1 MRQVVIGR
9 SEQLG
14 VDGSDLGAP
23 ATAGSLLSWTVR
35 ASAAVFGLS
44 LAVGLS
50 PRLALAARPEE
61 MLSALKLAGY
71 SPKGLILQFLL
82 AVLLTAGFAIAG
94 DRLARLLAPYRW
106 ASISCSAA
114 LLMAPVALMSFGNL
128 KHVLLLGAVAA
139 VIVILRKRDP
149 NFSQGD
155 VVLIPVVLACYMAFL
170 DLDFGH
176 TPIATFLRA
185 AIAVFALRLIVRVS
199 DAFLAAPLALAAEIG
214 LHTQV
219 IGAAMALIVIFVT
232 PFFLARMK
240 RPLPRRILYP
250 LIVFLYPLAAIRLP
264 APVAA
269 DFFEEGHDVPV
280 AAEMLRGERPYADI
294 IPTHGLI
301 SDGALYFAAAKIGLS
316 SLPQWLNTRLVVGFL
331 SGVALYCLV
340 LAVTGSANM
349 ALLAAFLTFS
359 LYPGSM
365 IWMRPCAAIFALAA
379 TIAGTRLRSRRWFM
393 AAGALVVLAYLVSID
408 FGLYSAIVALFAA
421 FRARALR
428 ALAIGAAA
436 AAVPVLLVF
445 AAFGFALDFIRVN
458 VTEILGS
465 HSAYFAH
472 PMEIPE
478 ALRSPSLIHHLG
490 NGLMPITWCVA
501 LITTCVALARSPLR
515 ARRSDGPWL
524 IGVWMVVATA
534 SYLERNNSYY
544 FTMGAPFLFV
554 TIWTLRRSAR
564 TLATVLMVCVVLLA
578 EPFRHVITVI
588 PELRSTE
595 QGPMFVPI
603 VTTSIHAAQQFVATL
618 KPDDTF
624 VDFSNS
630 ALLYSLVHRDCPL
643 RQVEVANYQ
652 TEEAQREVI
661 ERIQN
666 NPHIKAALI
675 VFPGSIQD
683 VDMIPNAARAPKVW
697 AFLQKNFTPVFNQE
711 GVVFWSRNR

>member
-1 MRQVVIGR
+1 
-9 SEQLG
+9 
-14 VDGSDLGAP
+14 
-23 ATAGSLLSWTVR
+23 
-35 ASAAVFGLS
+35 
-44 LAVGLS
+44 
-50 PRLALAARPEE
+50 

-71 SPKGLILQFLL
+71 SPKGLILQFIL
-82 AVLLTAGFAIAG
+82 AVLLTALFAIAG
-94 DRLARLLAPYRW
+94 ERLARLLASYRW
-106 ASISCSAA
+106 SAISYSAA
-114 LLMAPVALMSFGNL
+114 LLLAPVALMSFGNV

-139 VIVILRKRDP
+139 VIVVLRKRDP
-149 NFSQGD
+149 HFSQGD
-155 VVLIPVVLACYMAFL
+155 VVLIPVFLACYMAFL

-185 AIAVFALRLIVRVS
+185 AIAVFAIRLIVPLS
-199 DAFLAAPLALAAEIG
+199 DAFLVSPLALAAEIG
-214 LHTQV
+214 LHTQA
-219 IGAAMALIVIFVT
+219 IGAVIALIVIFVT
-232 PFFLARMK
+232 PFLLARLR
-240 RPLPRRILYP
+240 RPLPRRIIYP
-250 LIVFLYPLAAIRLP
+250 IVVFLYPLAAIRLP
-264 APVAA
+264 SPVTS
-269 DFFEEGHDVPV
+269 DFFEDGHDVPV

-301 SDGALYFAAAKIGLS
+301 SDGALYVGAAKIGLT
-316 SLPQWLNTRLVVGFL
+316 SLPQWLNTRLVAGFL
-331 SGVALYCLV
+331 SGVAIYCLA

-365 IWMRPCAAIFALAA
+365 IWLRPSAAIFALAA
-379 TIAGTRLRSRRWFM
+379 TIAGTRLRSRRWFV
-393 AAGALVVLAYLVSID
+393 AAGALVVIAYLVSID

-428 ALAIGAAA
+428 ALGIGVAA
-436 AAVPVLLVF
+436 AAVPVLLIF

-472 PMEIPE
+472 PMELPE
-478 ALRSPSLIHHLG
+478 PLRSPSLIHHLA

-524 IGVWMVVATA
+524 IGVWMVVAAA
-534 SYLERNNSYY
+534 SFIERNNSYY
-544 FTMGAPFLFV
+544 FIVGTPFLFV
-554 TIWTLRRSAR
+554 TIGTLRRTSR
-564 TLATVLMVCVVLLA
+564 TLATVLMVAVILLA

-588 PELRSTE
+588 PELRSAK
-595 QGPMFVPI
+595 QGPMFTPTVS
-603 VTTSIHAAQQFVATL
+603 TSIRAAQQFVATL

-643 RQVEVANYQ
+643 RQIEVANYQ
-652 TEEAQREVI
+652 TEEGQREVI
-661 ERIQN
+661 ARIQN
-666 NPHIKAALI
+666 NRHIRAALI

-683 VDMIPNAARAPKVW
+683 VDMIPNAERAPKVW
-697 AFLQKNFTPVFNQE
+697 AFLQKNFTPAFGQD
-711 GVVFWSRNR
+711 GVVFWRRNP